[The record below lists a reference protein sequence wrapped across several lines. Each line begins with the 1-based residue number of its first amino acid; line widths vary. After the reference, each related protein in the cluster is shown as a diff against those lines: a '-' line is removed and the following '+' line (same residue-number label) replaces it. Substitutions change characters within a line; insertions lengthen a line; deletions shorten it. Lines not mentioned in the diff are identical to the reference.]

1 MTKSTTFIALAALCL
16 AALTLVLT
24 AAIITSQPAD
34 SHMSNI
40 ENTLVGMNL
49 TYYSIAGQP
58 LNYTIGAGD
67 IQSVE
72 KAEYNGQAAWKVRVG
87 QGMQWDLTMDQSG
100 KEILD
105 TKQLFVT

>member
-1 MTKSTTFIALAALCL
+1 MSKSTTFIALAALCL
-16 AALTLVLT
+16 AALIMVLA
-24 AAIITSQPAD
+24 AAIITSRPAD
-34 SHMSNI
+34 DHMGNI
-40 ENTLVGMNL
+40 EKTLTGMNL

-67 IQSVE
+67 IQSVD

-87 QGMQWDLTMDQSG
+87 QGMQWDLIMDQSG

>member
-1 MTKSTTFIALAALCL
+1 MTKSITFIALAALCL
-16 AALTLVLT
+16 AALTLVLA

-67 IQSVE
+67 IQSVD

-87 QGMQWDLTMDQSG
+87 QGMQWDLIMDQSG

>member
-16 AALTLVLT
+16 VALIAVLA

-34 SHMSNI
+34 DHMSNI
-40 ENTLVGMNL
+40 EKTLIGMNL

-58 LNYTIGAGD
+58 LDYTIGAGD

-72 KAEYNGQAAWKVRVG
+72 KAEYNGQAAWEVRVG
-87 QGMQWDLTMDQSG
+87 QGLQWDLTMDQSG
-100 KEILD
+100 KRILD

>member
-1 MTKSTTFIALAALCL
+1 MSKSTTFIALAALCL
-16 AALTLVLT
+16 AALTAVLA

-34 SHMSNI
+34 DHMSNI
-40 ENTLVGMNL
+40 EKTLVGMNL

-67 IQSVE
+67 IQLVE
-72 KAEYNGQAAWKVRVG
+72 KADYNGQAAWKVRVG
-87 QGMQWDLTMDQSG
+87 QGLQWDLIMDQSG
-100 KEILD
+100 KQILD